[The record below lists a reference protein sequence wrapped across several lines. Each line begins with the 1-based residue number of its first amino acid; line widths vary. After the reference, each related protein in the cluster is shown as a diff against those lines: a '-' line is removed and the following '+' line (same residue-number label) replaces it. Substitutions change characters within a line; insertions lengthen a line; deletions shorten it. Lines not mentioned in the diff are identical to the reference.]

1 MSSADWFDPEQDDA
15 APRVSDAT
23 VGRLP
28 VYLQGLLGLAGDG
41 EASVSSEALAEIA
54 AVNPATLRRDLAGIG
69 ISGTRGVGY
78 DVKYLVHEISL
89 VLGLNQAWPVLIVGV
104 GNLGRALA
112 NYEGLTSQGFPVKA
126 LVDIDPDVVGTTVA
140 GVLVEHVDDLSKVV
154 HRDEISV
161 GVIATPASAA
171 QAAADELIATGLAS
185 LLNFTPVQLVTPPHV
200 QVRGVDLATELQIL
214 SFYQQRSTAA
224 ASGTGVPLDSTT
236 PEKTSSGVTS

>member
-1 MSSADWFDPEQDDA
+1 MCIRD
-15 APRVSDAT
+15 R
-23 VGRLP
+23 
-28 VYLQGLLGLAGDG
+28 
-41 EASVSSEALAEIA
+41 AEIA
-54 AVNPATLRRDLAGIG
+54 TVNPATLRRDLAGIG

-171 QAAADELIATGLAS
+171 QAAADELIAAGLAS
-185 LLNFTPVQLVTPPHV
+185 LLNFTPVQLATPPHV

-224 ASGTGVPLDSTT
+224 ASGTGVPLDATRPGNS
-236 PEKTSSGVTS
+236 SSGSPS